1 MLTKKNEK
9 KTCLIVYMKHHLS
22 QEQNFHNLISDNK
35 ILYLKITDTFYTKLL
50 LNYYQAFFIYPV
62 R

>member
-1 MLTKKNEK
+1 MK

-22 QEQNFHNLISDNK
+22 QEQNFHNLISENK

-62 R
+62 C